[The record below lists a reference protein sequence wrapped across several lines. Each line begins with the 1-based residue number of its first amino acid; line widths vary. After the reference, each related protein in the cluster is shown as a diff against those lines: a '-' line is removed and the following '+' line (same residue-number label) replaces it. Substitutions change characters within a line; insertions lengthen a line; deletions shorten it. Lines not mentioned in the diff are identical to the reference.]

1 MIHYRNTV
9 RGSGIDA
16 RSVKRTAKALLGAV
30 GEGDATLSVSF
41 VGDVEIAE
49 INRTHRGKDKATDV
63 LSFPLAAG
71 DVPAGPAGEESP
83 ERLLGDIVISVDTAR
98 RQAADYDAPLE
109 AEINRLLIHGVLHVM
124 GHDHEEPGE
133 RERMR
138 AEERRLADY
147 IGLSWPYED

>member
-9 RGSGIDA
+9 RRSGIDA
-16 RSVKRTAKALLGAV
+16 RSVKRTAKALLNAV
-30 GEGDATLSVSF
+30 GEGDAALSLSF
-41 VGDVEIAE
+41 VDDAEIAQ
-49 INRTHRGKDKATDV
+49 INRTHRGKDKPTDV

-71 DVPAGPAGEESP
+71 DPVAEH

-124 GHDHEEPGE
+124 GHDHEEPDE

-138 AEERRLADY
+138 AEERRLADH
-147 IGLSWPYED
+147 IGLTWPYED